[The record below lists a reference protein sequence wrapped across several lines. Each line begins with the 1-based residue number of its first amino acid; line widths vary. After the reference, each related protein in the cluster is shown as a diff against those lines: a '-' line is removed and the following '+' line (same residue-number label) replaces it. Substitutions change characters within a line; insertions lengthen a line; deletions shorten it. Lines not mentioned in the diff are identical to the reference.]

1 MAGKRRVFFPYLESI
16 LSRRMLS
23 DRIEAGTKLRR
34 PLWLRGRRWLGRSLF
49 VIALFVTALLGT
61 LTLPI
66 AAKES
71 TVPMPSALV
80 SQTPDQSAQQLYQAG
95 RYQDAIALLQTQLQ
109 AQQAAGDRLQQAML
123 LSNLSLNY
131 QKLGD
136 WAAATQAIESALALL
151 PTPQQS
157 AEKSVRAQALDV
169 RGSLASTRGDA
180 ESAIDFW
187 REAAA
192 LHQQTDNRDR
202 VVLSQMNQARAL
214 QQLGLNRPAVA
225 LLGSL
230 QTALADQ
237 PDSLTKASILRTL
250 GDALR
255 VAADL
260 PKAQD
265 VLRQSLAIA
274 QKLQASEAIAAAQL
288 SLGNVGLSQKNFY
301 ESQGDRKQT
310 RAAVKNAITAY
321 EAAAQESAPV
331 LLRNQARLNQLN
343 LLIDTS
349 PELLPVNKSWAQ
361 VQPLYDQILADL
373 DQLPPGRAGLD
384 IRLGL
389 GRSAL
394 RWQLKQPKD
403 SPDSGAIAQEL
414 AKAVM
419 QAKDLQDPRDISIS
433 LGLMGRVYEQAKQ
446 WADAETLTQQALIQS
461 QSIDAQDLAYRWQ
474 WQLGRIQRG
483 QEQIQSALANYDDT
497 YKTLQLLRK
506 DLVAIGA
513 DVQFSF
519 REGVEPV
526 YRELIDLLL
535 QDPSQ
540 VHLKRARE
548 VLESLQNADLQN
560 FLQSACQDTKGQLD
574 NVVDQKDQTAA
585 VIYPILLKDR
595 LEVILKLP
603 GQEDLYHPSP
613 VRMERSQLVR
623 ELKTFR
629 ELLETT
635 DRPRTT
641 VDQGKKVYD
650 WLITPLQSQLDAK
663 QIKTLIFALD
673 GPLRNIPM
681 AALYDGK
688 QFLVERYAVGLV
700 LGLEVREPTSIQ
712 RKDLNVLATSLT
724 DAPPEFQDQYAR
736 LDNANLE
743 LNAIQESGLK
753 STLMRDRSFT
763 KPAFNQA
770 LNNSNFQVIHLA
782 THGQFGADRSN
793 TYILAADGKINVDDL
808 DDLFRTQ
815 KQQKPNPIELLF
827 FSACKTASGNDRAV
841 LGIAGTAVRA
851 GAQSTIA
858 GLWNLD
864 DAASVPFSKAL
875 YDHLGEPNVS
885 RAEALRLAQVALLNS
900 EDYSSPRFW
909 APYVL
914 VGSWL

>member
-1 MAGKRRVFFPYLESI
+1 MARKRRVLFPYLEPI
-16 LSRRMLS
+16 LSRR
-23 DRIEAGTKLRR
+23 I
-34 PLWLRGRRWLGRSLF
+34 GRSLF
-49 VIALFVTALLGT
+49 VIALFVMALLGT
-61 LTLPI
+61 LALPI

-71 TVPMPSALV
+71 TAPVPSALV
-80 SQTPDQSAQQLYQAG
+80 SQTPDQTAQQLYQAG
-95 RYQDAIALLQTQLQ
+95 RYQEAIALLQTQLQ

-151 PTPQQS
+151 PTPQQP
-157 AEKSVRAQALDV
+157 AEKSMRAQALDV
-169 RGSLASTRGDA
+169 RGSLASTRGEA
-180 ESAIDFW
+180 EVAVDFW

-202 VVLSQMNQARAL
+202 AILSQMNQARAL

-230 QTALADQ
+230 QKTLADQ
-237 PDSLTKASILRTL
+237 PDSLTKASTLRTL

-260 PKAQD
+260 PKAQA
-265 VLRQSLAIA
+265 VLQQSLAIA
-274 QKLQASEAIAAAQL
+274 QQLQAPEAIAAAQL
-288 SLGNVGLSQKNFY
+288 SLGNVGLSQRNFY
-301 ESQGDRKQT
+301 ESQGDGKKT
-310 RAAVKNAITAY
+310 KAAVKRAIAAY
-321 EAAAQESAPV
+321 EAADQESVPL

-343 LLIDTS
+343 LLIDTP
-349 PELLPVNKSWAQ
+349 PELLPQKNPWPQ
-361 VQPLYDQILADL
+361 VQKLYDQILADL

-384 IRLGL
+384 LRLGL

-394 RWQLKQPKD
+394 RWQLKQPQKA
-403 SPDSGAIAQEL
+403 PESGAIVQGL
-414 AKAVM
+414 AKAVQ
-419 QAKDLQDPRDISIS
+419 QARDLQDPRDISLS
-433 LGLMGRVYEQAKQ
+433 LGFLGRVYEQAKQ
-446 WADAETLTQQALIQS
+446 WTDAETLTQQALIKS
-461 QSIDAQDLAYRWQ
+461 QSIDAQDLVYRWQ
-474 WQLGRIQRG
+474 WQLGRIHRG
-483 QEQIQSALANYDDT
+483 QEQIEPALTTYQDT
-497 YKTLQLLRK
+497 YTTLQVLRK

-519 REGVEPV
+519 RESVEPV

-540 VHLKRARE
+540 DHLKRARQ

-574 NVVDQKDQTAA
+574 NIVDVKDQTAA
-585 VIYPILLKDR
+585 VIYPIILKDR

-603 GQEDLYHPSP
+603 GQENLYHPSP
-613 VRMERSQLVR
+613 VRIERSQIVR

-635 DRPRTT
+635 DRPTT
-641 VDQGKKVYD
+641 TANLGKKVYD
-650 WLITPLQSQLDAK
+650 WLITPLQAQLDTT

-700 LGLEVREPTSIQ
+700 LGLEVREPTAIQ
-712 RKDLNVLATSLT
+712 RKDLKVLATSLT
-724 DAPPEFQDQYAR
+724 EAPLKFREQYAR
-736 LDNANLE
+736 LDNANIE
-743 LNAIQESGLK
+743 LDQIKSSGLQN
-753 STLMRDRSFT
+753 TLMRDEGFT
-763 KPAFNQA
+763 KRAFNQA
-770 LNNSNFQVIHLA
+770 LNDSNFQVIHLA

-793 TYILAADGKINVDDL
+793 TYILAADGQINVDEL

-815 KQQKPNPIELLF
+815 KQQRPNPIELLF
-827 FSACKTASGNDRAV
+827 LSACKTAAGNDRAV

-858 GLWNLD
+858 GLWSLA
-864 DAASVPFSKAL
+864 DASSVPFSKAL
-875 YDHLGEPNVS
+875 YAHLGEANVS

-900 EDYSSPRFW
+900 EEYSSPRFW